1 MSADTQ
7 SVKTTKKKGDLH
19 GFDGSKLVK
28 AKKRLTIVDSVRLL
42 LKMVVSK
49 DNAGEIVLAA
59 YALIELV
66 EERPELLEN
75 VEIMWGT
82 LLL

>member
-1 MSADTQ
+1 M
-7 SVKTTKKKGDLH
+7 H
-19 GFDGSKLVK
+19 GFDGGKLVK

>member
-1 MSADTQ
+1 M
-7 SVKTTKKKGDLH
+7 H
-19 GFDGSKLVK
+19 GFDGGKLVK

-66 EERPELLEN
+66 EEHPELLEN

>member
-1 MSADTQ
+1 
-7 SVKTTKKKGDLH
+7 LH
-19 GFDGSKLVK
+19 GFDGGKLVK